1 MKKIVFT
8 KLIMAI
14 ILSIPMFSIG
24 QISFTPPTVLTLP
37 ASGIHGDSVIL
48 KGYVKKNTGGNMILL
63 KGFAFKQ
70 VSDSNYS
77 YVTVNDIDTFTYE
90 LTGLLYNTQYSFK
103 TIAITPDSLFEGNE
117 LFFTT
122 DNPMIS
128 PQVVTATA
136 SDITQT
142 SANLNGTLV
151 KLGNP
156 PPTEMGFIFGFT
168 PNITIDSTKYLLSID
183 SAGSYSYSVSS
194 LLNSTTYYYRMYI
207 KNPNIT
213 VLGSVLSF
221 TTPAPNVTLPTLMTY
236 NAQNV
241 DTSSAKLIGKI
252 TNPGV
257 NITILSKGFEYKN
270 VNNTNYLDIP
280 ITSV

>member
-90 LTGLLYNTQYSFK
+90 LTGLQYNTQYSYR
-103 TIAITPDSLFEGNE
+103 TIAITPDSLFERNE
-117 LFFTT
+117 LFFM
-122 DNPMIS
+122 NS
-128 PQVVTATA
+128 VAEFLARYQTAC
-136 SDITQT
+136 
-142 SANLNGTLV
+142 GV
-151 KLGNP
+151 
-156 PPTEMGFIFGFT
+156 M
-168 PNITIDSTKYLLSID
+168 LL
-183 SAGSYSYSVSS
+183 
-194 LLNSTTYYYRMYI
+194 I
-207 KNPNIT
+207 K
-213 VLGSVLSF
+213 
-221 TTPAPNVTLPTLMTY
+221 
-236 NAQNV
+236 
-241 DTSSAKLIGKI
+241 
-252 TNPGV
+252 
-257 NITILSKGFEYKN
+257 
-270 VNNTNYLDIP
+270 
-280 ITSV
+280 